1 MNKKFTFF
9 VFFIAGIA
17 SFASAADQV
26 FFELNYGVW
35 FYPGFGGKIGWEH
48 YWDNEKIGLI
58 ADVSY
63 YNNGFVD
70 ELEGDWRE
78 QIKVAH
84 NFGLAAG
91 VVFNNMGFNGVL
103 RTSEYIKL
111 KGLWQTYSNFLPVAP
126 VVDLGFKLDVFF
138 AGKTAVSAGIG
149 LEMTW
154 IVYPYWYASVGM
166 KFTL

>member
-1 MNKKFTFF
+1 MKKIICLI
-9 VFFIAGIA
+9 VMLIGIA
-17 SFASAADQV
+17 SFASAETDQI

-48 YWDNEKIGLI
+48 YWNNEKIGFI
-58 ADVSY
+58 GDVSY
-63 YNNGFVD
+63 YNNGFVR
-70 ELEGDWRE
+70 EEGDWRE
-78 QIKVAH
+78 QIKKAH

-111 KGLWQTYSNFLPVAP
+111 KGLWETYYKTRPIVPVI
-126 VVDLGFKLDVFF
+126 DLGFKLDVFF
-138 AGKTAVSAGIG
+138 AEETTISVGTG

-154 IVYPYWYASVGM
+154 LVYPYWYASLGM

>member
-9 VFFIAGIA
+9 VFLIVGIE
-17 SFASAADQV
+17 SFVSAADQV
-26 FFELNYGVW
+26 FFELNGGVY
-35 FYPGFGGKIGWEH
+35 FYPGLGGKVGWIH
-48 YWDNEKIGLI
+48 HWNNEKIGLI

-70 ELEGDWRE
+70 KPEADWRE
-78 QIKVAH
+78 EIKKAH

-91 VVFNNMGFNGVL
+91 VVFNNMGFNGL
-103 RTSEYIKL
+103 FRTSEYIKL
-111 KGLWQTYSNFLPVAP
+111 KGVLSLWDKPSFAP

-138 AGKTAVSAGIG
+138 AEKTAVSVGTG
-149 LEMTW
+149 FEMTW
-154 IVYPYWYASVGM
+154 IVYPYWYASLGM

>member
-1 MNKKFTFF
+1 MKKRVAFF
-9 VFFIAGIA
+9 VFFIIGIT
-17 SFASAADQV
+17 SFASAGDNV

-35 FYPGFGGKIGWEH
+35 FYPGFGGKVGWEH
-48 YWDNEKIGLI
+48 YWNNEKIGLI

-70 ELEGDWRE
+70 EIEGDWRE

-111 KGLWQTYSNFLPVAP
+111 KGLWQTNSYLLPIVP
-126 VVDLGFKLDVFF
+126 VIDLGFKLDVFF
-138 AGKTAVSAGIG
+138 AEKTAVSIGTG

-154 IVYPYWYASVGM
+154 IIHPYWYASLGM

>member
-1 MNKKFTFF
+1 MNKKYTLLTFLI
-9 VFFIAGIA
+9 VGIT

-35 FYPGFGGKIGWEH
+35 FYPGFGGKVGWEH
-48 YWDNEKIGLI
+48 YWKNEKIGLI
-58 ADVSY
+58 GDVSY
-63 YNNGFVD
+63 YNNCFVG
-70 ELEGDWRE
+70 EEGDWRE
-78 QIKVAH
+78 QIKHTH

-111 KGLWQTYSNFLPVAP
+111 KGLWETYYKTRPIVPVI
-126 VVDLGFKLDVFF
+126 DLGFKLDVFF
-138 AGKTAVSAGIG
+138 AEKTAISVGTG
-149 LEMTW
+149 FEMTE
-154 IVYPYWYASVGM
+154 IVYPYWYASLGM

>member
-1 MNKKFTFF
+1 MNKKYTLLAFLI
-9 VFFIAGIA
+9 VGIA
-17 SFASAADQV
+17 SFASAADRV

-48 YWDNEKIGLI
+48 YWENEKVGFIG
-58 ADVSY
+58 DVSY
-63 YNNGFVD
+63 YNNCFSD
-70 ELEGDWRE
+70 EKDWRE
-78 QIKVAH
+78 TIKRTH
-84 NFGLAAG
+84 NLGLTAG

-111 KGLWQTYSNFLPVAP
+111 KALWQTYAVLLPIAP
-126 VVDLGFKLDVFF
+126 VIDLGFKLDVFF
-138 AGKTAVSAGIG
+138 AEETAISVGTG

-154 IVYPYWYASVGM
+154 LVYPYWYASLGM